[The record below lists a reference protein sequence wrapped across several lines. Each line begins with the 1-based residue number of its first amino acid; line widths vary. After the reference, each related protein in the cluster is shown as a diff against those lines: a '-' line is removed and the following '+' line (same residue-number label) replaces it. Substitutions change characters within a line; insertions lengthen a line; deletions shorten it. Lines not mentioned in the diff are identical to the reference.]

1 MKLVK
6 SDILSFG
13 VLLLRLFFRRSAQHD
28 DRTLIE
34 WVSILL
40 VYYYHDMPDEFFI
53 FYFSWSSMWHGL
65 SIHKLQVAHSCFTCL
80 FVCMYLWQA
89 QPLLLERA
97 LPELL
102 DEGSEDVDV
111 HGIYRAMYS
120 AYICTRTCPD
130 SRPCMSKVVNLP
142 SQYEPSCFGAI

>member
-1 MKLVK
+1 
-6 SDILSFG
+6 
-13 VLLLRLFFRRSAQHD
+13 
-28 DRTLIE
+28 
-34 WVSILL
+34 
-40 VYYYHDMPDEFFI
+40 
-53 FYFSWSSMWHGL
+53 
-65 SIHKLQVAHSCFTCL
+65 
-80 FVCMYLWQA
+80 MYLWQA

-120 AYICTRTCPD
+120 AYICTGTYLD